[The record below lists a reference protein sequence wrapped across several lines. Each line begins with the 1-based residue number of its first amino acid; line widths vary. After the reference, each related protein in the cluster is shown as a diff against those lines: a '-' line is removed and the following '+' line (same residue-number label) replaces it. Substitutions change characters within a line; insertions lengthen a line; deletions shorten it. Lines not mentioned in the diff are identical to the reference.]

1 MTIKARVWEYPKTS
15 ISRGLVKQIVNQDTM
30 LQKQT
35 AVVLFLRHVVKWK
48 RKEDT

>member
-1 MTIKARVWEYPKTS
+1 MIVKARDWEYPKMS
-15 ISRGLVKQIVNQDTM
+15 ISRGLVKQIVNNYTM

-35 AVVLFLRHVVKWK
+35 AVVQFLRHVKWK